1 MSNSNDI
8 IKKFENNYFECD
20 TLVNKYKYLLENKDI
35 LDIGSNVGLF
45 SKSIINTINFKS
57 IHLFEPCKEYY
68 EYSKTTINSLK
79 HNGKIFFNNYGLS
92 DNTSQQILYKS
103 QDNIGWNTF
112 LNKDPNQSYNF
123 TNNMGKE
130 LCYLKTLDDYIIDNI
145 DFIKID
151 VEGYEYKVLKGGF
164 NTIKKFKPYLL
175 IEVGWGTNHPLW
187 KEECLNVYN
196 MLFDIGYQHYNFTDK
211 TEDVLFIPNTN

>member
-57 IHLFEPCKEYY
+57 IHMFEPCKEYY

-112 LNKDPNQSYNF
+112 LNKDPNQNDNF

-164 NTIKKFKPYLL
+164 
-175 IEVGWGTNHPLW
+175 
-187 KEECLNVYN
+187 
-196 MLFDIGYQHYNFTDK
+196 
-211 TEDVLFIPNTN
+211 